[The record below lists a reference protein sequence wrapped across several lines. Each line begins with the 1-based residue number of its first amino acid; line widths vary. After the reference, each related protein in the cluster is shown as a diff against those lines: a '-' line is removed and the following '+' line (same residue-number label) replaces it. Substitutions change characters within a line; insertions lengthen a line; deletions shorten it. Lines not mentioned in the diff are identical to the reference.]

1 MKYFENNIKYT
12 FKRKSSEIP
21 QLIKY
26 CEWKDCNDKGIHRA
40 PKNREYLREFRWF
53 CLEHVREYNK
63 KWNYFSGLS
72 QIEIEKEL
80 KADFS
85 WHLPTWPTS
94 ENLINNKIK
103 DEFEILNSTSSAKNI
118 NNINNLRNNKEI
130 KALRKLDLPLD
141 SSLQDLKR
149 RYKILVKKY
158 HPDTNINKKKS
169 NNILIEINEA
179 YKILLATIK
188 Q

>member
-1 MKYFENNIKYT
+1 MPKT
-12 FKRKSSEIP
+12 
-21 QLIKY
+21 LI
-26 CEWKDCNDKGIHRA
+26 
-40 PKNREYLREFRWF
+40 
-53 CLEHVREYNK
+53 
-63 KWNYFSGLS
+63 
-72 QIEIEKEL
+72 
-80 KADFS
+80 
-85 WHLPTWPTS
+85 
-94 ENLINNKIK
+94 INNKIK
-103 DEFEILNSTSSAKNI
+103 DEFEILNSTRSKKNI
-118 NNINNLRNNKEI
+118 NNVDNLRNNKEI

-149 RYKILVKKY
+149 RYKMLVKKY